1 MQEIALENLYIVRD
15 PKNFLPDMRKDVE
28 VLLTNRRYLSLT
40 TIIVL
45 CLDALAAGSGEP
57 KKSKF
62 ENFVTKHFPDLC
74 TALELAAS
82 QALSPRREKGAR
94 LLYEGFRNGFAH
106 YRAPKVNFAIVEDRE
121 IKGKWADWIKSGER
135 SGIGLNVDKLA
146 REFLKVLQQL
156 ELVS

>member
-28 VLLTNRRYLSLT
+28 VLLTNRCYLSLT

-74 TALELAAS
+74 TALNQLLRRRSRRAGRKAHACYTKDSGTDSHITAHQKLTLPLWKIARSKANGPTGSKVASAAAS
-82 QALSPRREKGAR
+82 VSTWT
-94 LLYEGFRNGFAH
+94 N
-106 YRAPKVNFAIVEDRE
+106 
-121 IKGKWADWIKSGER
+121 S
-135 SGIGLNVDKLA
+135 LA
-146 REFLKVLQQL
+146 N
-156 ELVS
+156 S